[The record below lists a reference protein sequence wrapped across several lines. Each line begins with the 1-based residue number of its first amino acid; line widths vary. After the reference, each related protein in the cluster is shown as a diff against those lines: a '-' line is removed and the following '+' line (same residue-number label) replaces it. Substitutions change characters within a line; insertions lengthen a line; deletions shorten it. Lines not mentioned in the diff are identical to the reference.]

1 MASRKEQKEQAR
13 AERLAKE
20 EAARRESSR
29 RTRMQLAAGA
39 GLLAIVGIVV
49 AVIIIASGGNSSSDT
64 TASGGLT
71 LRKDS
76 VPADSQ
82 LALLDTPPPWKPN
95 YKQLQQRVQA
105 MGLPGLSDTISH
117 IHSHLEIFV
126 DGKQEPIPANI
137 GLDQATG
144 FLSPLHTHPTAPD
157 NPAGTI
163 HMEADQQYDF
173 TIGQFMNVWGV
184 KFSDSQIGS
193 LKSKGDEQLQV
204 YVNGKLAKDPVN
216 TVMQEHE
223 VIVIGYGKPGSF
235 PKNPKFN
242 WPQGL

>member
-1 MASRKEQKEQAR
+1 VASRKEQKERLR
-13 AERLAKE
+13 AERVAKE
-20 EAARRESSR
+20 EADRRDSSR

-39 GLLAIVGIVV
+39 GLLAIIGIVV
-49 AVIIIASGGNSSSDT
+49 AVIVLASGGGSSSET
-64 TASGGLT
+64 SSGGLPIH
-71 LRKDS
+71 KDS

-95 YKQLQQRVQA
+95 YKQLQPRVEA

-126 DGKQEPIPANI
+126 DGKQETIPANV
-137 GLDQATG
+137 GLDEATG
-144 FLSPLHTHPTAPD
+144 FFSPLHTHPTAPD

-163 HMEADQQYDF
+163 HMEADRQYDF

-204 YVNGKLAKDPVN
+204 YVNGQLAKDPVN
-216 TVMQEHE
+216 TVMQEHD